1 MTEKLK
7 NLTGFLKEKKILVA
21 FSGGTDSTALL
32 HILKSTADVN
42 VTAVTVQGAHIPEI
56 ELNRAISFC
65 KKFNIEHKIVK
76 VDVLKIKELK
86 ESDIK
91 RCYYCKTHI
100 FTLLKEMAGKVN
112 ADIIADGT
120 NLDDKGDYRPG
131 MQALKELDIFSPFL
145 YFKIGKK
152 EIFDYLKE
160 QNLDEYI
167 QPSNACLISRIN
179 YGTEVSEELLYKID
193 EFEDS
198 LRRLGFR
205 QVRARI
211 HTNLLRIEIEE
222 DKFKDFFIHLDEIKS
237 KAELLG
243 KKFVTLD
250 LQGYRTGSMNTN

>member
-1 MTEKLK
+1 MNHKILKLS
-7 NLTGFLKEKKILVA
+7 NFFNNKKILVA

-32 HILKSTADVN
+32 HILKNTPDVN
-42 VTAVTVQGAHIPEI
+42 VTAVTVQGAHIPGI

-65 KKFNIEHKIVK
+65 KTFNVDHKLVK

-100 FTLLKEMAGKVN
+100 FTLLKDMAEKVN

-145 YFKIGKK
+145 YFGIGKK

-160 QNLDEYI
+160 LNLNEYI

-179 YGTEVSEELLYKID
+179 YGTEVSDELLANID

-198 LRRLGFR
+198 MRQLGFR

-211 HTNLLRIEIEE
+211 HTDLVRIEIEE
-222 DKFKDFFIHLDEIKS
+222 DKFKDFFIHLDEIKK

-250 LQGYRTGSMNTN
+250 LQGYRTGSMNAN

>member
-7 NLTGFLKEKKILVA
+7 KLTGFLKGKKILVA

-32 HILKSTADVN
+32 HILKNTPDVN
-42 VTAVTVQGAHIPEI
+42 VTAVTVQGAHIPKI

-100 FTLLKEMAGKVN
+100 FTLLKQMAGEVN

-131 MQALKELDIFSPFL
+131 MQALKELDVFSPFL

-152 EIFDYLKE
+152 EIFDYLRK

-179 YGTEVSEELLYKID
+179 YGTEVSEQLLNKID

-198 LRRLGFR
+198 LRLLGFR

-211 HTNLLRIEIEE
+211 HTNLVRIEIEKE
-222 DKFKDFFIHLDEIKS
+222 KFKDFFIHLDEIKS
-237 KAELLG
+237 KAEMHGL
-243 KKFVTLD
+243 KYITLD
-250 LQGYRTGSMNTN
+250 LQGYRTGSLNVQ